1 MPQLNRFPSFQQA
14 HEDDM
19 IEQEND
25 DITFSLFPSYQLP
38 GEVDLPEN
46 QWRIN
51 ETALIKDPSIAVV
64 PVVLSAAPAPLI
76 LTNQRQARTTEP
88 LEAASNVQPAISTQR
103 PATTTQQLKVVSD
116 TLPTVAAT
124 PSLIAALQA
133 TMTTGTIDRVV
144 VIPGA
149 GKRTQRE
156 SKKTHTTRRM
166 SLHLRQ
172 GIVLATLLVVV
183 ITSLVSL
190 IPLASGQYPFP
201 VFQGI
206 SSWFQS
212 QVLNWQFPAH
222 GAVTIQGHGPV
233 LPSMSLPQSQYV
245 PIAQQDAVDA
255 GIPAEYF
262 LRQINLESGFNP
274 SAVSPAGAVGI
285 AQFLPSTAAGLGI
298 NPWDPIQALRG
309 AARLMASYRH
319 LYSGDYAMA
328 LAAYNGGSG
337 EVQRA
342 TSLCGSAWINCLF
355 PETRNYIYIIMGI

>member
-1 MPQLNRFPSFQQA
+1 MPQLNRFPS
-14 HEDDM
+14 
-19 IEQEND
+19 
-25 DITFSLFPSYQLP
+25 
-38 GEVDLPEN
+38 
-46 QWRIN
+46 
-51 ETALIKDPSIAVV
+51 
-64 PVVLSAAPAPLI
+64 PLI
-76 LTNQRQARTTEP
+76 LTNQHQARTTEP
-88 LEAASNVQPAISTQR
+88 LEVTSNVQPAVSTQY
-103 PATTTQQLKVVSD
+103 PAPTTQQLKVISD
-116 TLPTVAAT
+116 TLPPVAVT

-133 TMTTGTIDRVV
+133 TMTTRTIDRVV

-149 GKRTQRE
+149 GKRIQAE

-166 SLHLRQ
+166 SSRLRQ
-172 GIVLATLLVVV
+172 SIVLATLLVVV
-183 ITSLVSL
+183 ITSLLSL

-201 VFQGI
+201 VLQGI
-206 SSWFQS
+206 SNWFQS

-222 GAVTIQGHGPV
+222 GAVTIQSHGPI

-285 AQFLPSTAAGLGI
+285 AQFLPGTAAGLGI

-309 AARLMASYRH
+309 AARLMKSYEH
-319 LYSGDYAMA
+319 LYNGNYAMA
-328 LAAYNGGSG
+328 LAAYNGGTG
-337 EVQRA
+337 AVQRA
-342 TSLCGSAWINCLF
+342 INLCGSAWINCLV

>member
-14 HEDDM
+14 HQDDM
-19 IEQEND
+19 IEQGD

-38 GEVDLPEN
+38 DEVDLPED

-51 ETALIKDPSIAVV
+51 EAALIKDPSIAVV
-64 PVVLSAAPAPLI
+64 PVVLSATPAPLI
-76 LTNQRQARTTEP
+76 LTNQHQARTTEP
-88 LEAASNVQPAISTQR
+88 LEATSNLQPAISTQH
-103 PATTTQQLKVVSD
+103 PATTTQQLKIISD

-133 TMTTGTIDRVV
+133 TMTTRTIDRIV

-149 GKRTQRE
+149 GKRKQPA
-156 SKKTHTTRRM
+156 SKKTRTTRCM
-166 SLHLRQ
+166 SSRLRQ

-183 ITSLVSL
+183 ITSLLSL

-201 VFQGI
+201 IFQGI

-222 GAVTIQGHGPV
+222 GAVTIQRQGAA

-245 PIAQQDAVDA
+245 TIAQQDAIDA
-255 GIPAEYF
+255 GIPVEYF

-285 AQFLPSTAAGLGI
+285 AQFLPGTAAGLGI
-298 NPWDPIQALRG
+298 NPWDPVQALRG
-309 AARLMASYRH
+309 AARLMASYEH
-319 LYSGDYAMA
+319 LYGGNYAMA
-328 LAAYNGGSG
+328 LAAYNGGTG
-337 EVQRA
+337 AVQRA
-342 TSLCGSAWINCLF
+342 ISLCGSAWINCLF
-355 PETRNYIYIIMGI
+355 PETRNYIYMIMGI